1 MRLVPAPLA
10 DYPVTGRAAG
20 RASRPGARPGAH
32 TAAPPRPDL
41 AIPLLALLAL
51 LGSASAAAAAGERPW
66 TSDDILALKAVSD
79 PRVSPDGTL
88 VAYVVESLNPEK
100 DAYQTDVWLV
110 PTAGGEAR
118 PLAAAA
124 VSDDSPRWSPDGRF
138 VAFRSERARP
148 GAKGDEADE
157 AKRQIWLIRPDGGE
171 AVPLTSAP
179 GSVSAFEW
187 SHDGRT
193 IGFLAREP
201 KSEARRKREKDKDD
215 AWTPSELHP
224 WGRLWVIDVATKAA
238 RQLTSGELHVSG
250 FALAPDGSRAA
261 FSGQPTPLVPDSF
274 RSDLYLVDLAG
285 GAPVPLVARRGPDAS
300 PAWSPDG
307 KWVAFV
313 SQDGRDEEWYT
324 NSCVSVVPAAGGV
337 PRNLTASFDEEVGA
351 SLAWTPDSAGIV
363 FSALDRTAGH
373 VYSVSLDGR
382 VAPLTR
388 GPEVNAGASLDRAG
402 ETLVYLR
409 QDSVT
414 PREVWALRLPRAGT
428 AAKPRAAAEPRR
440 LTDTN
445 PQLRELLA
453 FPKQLFTW
461 KGAGGWDMEG
471 LLVLPPGHVRGSRVP
486 LALTVH
492 GGPAGTHS
500 NSFTP
505 APRVWGWPLF
515 LQAGY
520 AVFFPNP
527 RGSGGYGERFRAAN
541 VRDWG
546 VGDFEDLMRGI
557 DALVERGIADP
568 ERLTV
573 NGWSY
578 GGFMTSTVVTK
589 TDRFK
594 SAIVGA
600 AVTNLASFT
609 GTADIPEFARSYF
622 RSWPWED
629 PDLYVKHSA
638 LFHAG
643 NVRTPSLVVHGDRD
657 ERVPVSQGWEFYNAL
672 RLRGVPTE
680 LLILPRQPHGIREPR
695 LLRACHEWFL
705 RWTEKYT
712 RGR

>member
-1 MRLVPAPLA
+1 MLRQLAPTLA
-10 DYPVTGRAAG
+10 V
-20 RASRPGARPGAH
+20 
-32 TAAPPRPDL
+32 
-41 AIPLLALLAL
+41 LAL
-51 LGSASAAAAAGERPW
+51 ASAAVTAGERPW
-66 TSDDILALKAVSD
+66 TSDDVLALKTVSD
-79 PRVSPDGTL
+79 PRVSPDGRT
-88 VAYVVESLNPEK
+88 VAYVVESLNAER

-110 PTAGGEAR
+110 PATGGEAR
-118 PLAAAA
+118 ALASSTAG
-124 VSDDSPRWSPDGRF
+124 DDTPRWSPDGRF
-138 VAFRSERARP
+138 VAFLSERPRP
-148 GAKGDEADE
+148 GARPEDEAE

-187 SHDGRT
+187 SADGKA

-201 KSEARRKREKDKDD
+201 KSEARQKREKEKDD
-215 AWTPSELHP
+215 AWTPAELHP
-224 WGRLWVIDVATKAA
+224 WNRLWVIDVATRAA
-238 RQLTSGELHVSG
+238 RQLTSGALHVGSL
-250 FALAPDGSRAA
+250 ALSPDGKQIA
-261 FSGQPTPLVPDSF
+261 FSGQATPLIPDSF
-274 RSDLYLVDLAG
+274 RSDLYLVDIAG
-285 GAPVPLVARRGPDAS
+285 GAPAPLVARKGPDAS

-307 KWVAFV
+307 KWIAFV

-324 NSCVSVVPAAGGV
+324 NGYACVVPATGGT
-337 PRNLTASFDEEVGA
+337 PRNLTAGLDEEIGG
-351 SLAWTPDSAGIV
+351 SLAWTPDSAALV
-363 FSALDRTAGH
+363 FSALEKTAGH
-373 VYSVSLDGR
+373 VYRVSLDGR
-382 VAPLTR
+382 VEPLTR
-388 GPEVNAGASLDRAG
+388 GPELNGAASLDRAG
-402 ETLVYLR
+402 ETLVFLR

-414 PREVWALRLPRAGT
+414 PREVWALRLPRVGV
-428 AAKPRAAAEPRR
+428 AAKARAALPGQPRA

-445 PQLRELLA
+445 PQVRELLA
-453 FPKQLFTW
+453 FPKQLVTW
-461 KGAGGWDMEG
+461 KGADGWDIEG
-471 LLVLPPGHVRGSRVP
+471 LLVYPPGYAPGTRVP
-486 LALTVH
+486 LALNVH

-500 NSFTP
+500 NAFTP
-505 APRVWGWPLF
+505 GPRVWGWPLF
-515 LQAGY
+515 AQAGY
-520 AVFFPNP
+520 AIFFPNP

-546 VGDFEDLMRGI
+546 VKDFEDLMKGV

-568 ERLTV
+568 DRLSV

-578 GGFMTSTVVTK
+578 GGFMTSTVVTR

-629 PDLYVKHSA
+629 PAVYVEHSA

-643 NVRTPSLVVHGDRD
+643 KVKTPSLVVHGDRD

-680 LLILPRQPHGIREPR
+680 LLILPRQHHGIREPK
-695 LLRACHEWFL
+695 LLRTCHEWFL
-705 RWTEKYT
+705 RWTETHT